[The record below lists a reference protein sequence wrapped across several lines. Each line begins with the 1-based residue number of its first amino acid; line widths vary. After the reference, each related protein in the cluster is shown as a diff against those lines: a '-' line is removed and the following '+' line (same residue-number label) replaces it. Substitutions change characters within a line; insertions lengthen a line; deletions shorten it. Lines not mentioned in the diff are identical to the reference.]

1 MKMEEWKEYK
11 LTEIMELIGGGTPK
25 TSNPDYWDGD
35 IPWIS
40 VKDFNGERRYV
51 GETEKKITKLGL
63 ENSSTKILSKGDII
77 ISARGTV
84 GELAIIPSDMAFNQ
98 SCYGLRAK
106 DFVDSSFLYYLLK
119 QSVNILKHNTHGSV
133 FDTITRETF
142 ENISVNLPPLPTQ
155 QKIAAILSSLDD
167 KIELNNKIN
176 TNLEQQ
182 AQALFKNFSEK
193 SSKSVKFTDLIYI
206 LGGGTPKT
214 NNEDYWN
221 GKIPFFTPKDVGNP
235 YCLLTEKKIT
245 ESGLDNCNSRLYPVN
260 TIFVTARGTVGKV
273 CLAGLP
279 MAMNQSC
286 YALKSKDD
294 NQLLAYFYTLEAINS
309 LKHKANGATFDAIV
323 TRDFETETI
332 NILSE
337 QDTKEFTQIVKP
349 IFEKILTNQKENI
362 NLSNLRDT
370 LLPKL
375 MNGEIEV

>member
-1 MKMEEWKEYK
+1 MEEWKECK
-11 LTEIMELIGGGTPK
+11 LSDICDYGKDRIEVSSLDNSNYISTENMLPNRAGVTTATTLPTGELTPSFEIDDTLVYNIRPYFKKIWKATFSGGCSADVLVFKAKENVSKEYLYYVLADDEFFKYSMTTSKGTKMPRGDK
-25 TSNPDYWDGD
+25 TSIMNYP
-35 IPWIS
+35 I
-40 VKDFNGERRYV
+40 K
-51 GETEKKITKLGL
+51 
-63 ENSSTKILSKGDII
+63 
-77 ISARGTV
+77 
-84 GELAIIPSDMAFNQ
+84 
-98 SCYGLRAK
+98 
-106 DFVDSSFLYYLLK
+106 
-119 QSVNILKHNTHGSV
+119 
-133 FDTITRETF
+133 
-142 ENISVNLPPLPTQ
+142 LPPLPTQ

-176 TNLEQQ
+176 INLEQQ
-182 AQALFKNFSEK
+182 AGVLFKNFSEK

-286 YALKSKDD
+286 YALKSKED

-375 MNGEIEV
+375 MNGDLETNHMGD

>member
-1 MKMEEWKEYK
+1 MLFKPD
-11 LTEIMELIGGGTPK
+11 TIGISKSGTI
-25 TSNPDYWDGD
+25 G
-35 IPWIS
+35 
-40 VKDFNGERRYV
+40 R
-51 GETEKKITKLGL
+51 LG
-63 ENSSTKILSKGDII
+63 
-77 ISARGTV
+77 
-84 GELAIIPSDMAFNQ
+84 
-98 SCYGLRAK
+98 
-106 DFVDSSFLYYLLK
+106 
-119 QSVNILKHNTHGSV
+119 ILKDYMCGNRAVINIAPNTEVDTMFIFYTLLNMQGKFENLAVGSV
-133 FDTITRETF
+133 QKNLYVPILAE
-142 ENISVNLPPLPTQ
+142 IKIKLPPLPTQ

-323 TRDFETETI
+323 TRDFETEII

-337 QDTKEFTQIVKP
+337 QDTKEFTQIVNP
-349 IFEKILTNQKENI
+349 FFEKILTNQKENI

-375 MNGEIEV
+375 MNGEIKV